1 MAKKIMKAT
10 VKVIAPKK
18 KMGGSKPLTK
28 AQDGAVM
35 LSITDP
41 KERMR
46 MAIGDS
52 TRAAKQIELA
62 NNSTKLKRKQ
72 KKEIKDLNEPRLH
85 SPAIERYTQKME
97 KLNSKKK

>member
-1 MAKKIMKAT
+1 MAKKIIKAT
-10 VKVIAPKK
+10 VKVMTPKK
-18 KMGGSKPLTK
+18 KMGGSKSLTK
-28 AQDGAVM
+28 AQNGAVM

-41 KERMR
+41 KQRMN

-62 NNSTKLKRKQ
+62 NKSAKLKRKQ
-72 KKEIKDLNEPRLH
+72 KKEIQELNEPRLH

-97 KLNSKKK
+97 KLNSKK